1 MSSRPSAP
9 CRIFWAAVRHY
20 PCWRLANISSHSYS
34 PCRTFYVYWSLLDKM
49 SGRVWPLCRTSAEVC
64 RTCPAC
70 PSYFAT
76 TVIMHKT
83 FLRASH
89 THLDIIQANVMFSF
103 QDWQTNDQHQT
114 SSTFFFQKIYENHYI
129 CFSNDV
135 APGFE
140 CKVEVYCHKQL
151 DDFTIASTPKKLK
164 KRMNDL
170 SSSIG
175 RSVGKRLSGMKD
187 ETDFTSNMLV

>member
-1 MSSRPSAP
+1 M
-9 CRIFWAAVRHY
+9 V
-20 PCWRLANISSHSYS
+20 
-34 PCRTFYVYWSLLDKM
+34 
-49 SGRVWPLCRTSAEVC
+49 
-64 RTCPAC
+64 
-70 PSYFAT
+70 
-76 TVIMHKT
+76 
-83 FLRASH
+83 SH
-89 THLDIIQANVMFSF
+89 THLDIIQDNAMFSC
-103 QDWQTNDQHQT
+103 QKWQANEGHETGL
-114 SSTFFFQKIYENHYI
+114 TFFLQKIYENYYI
-129 CFSNDV
+129 SFSNDV